1 MKKFYLIS
9 ISLLAVFGI
18 FVLAQEELAGITFPI
33 SELGGCKSKADCET
47 YCDKPENMEACL
59 DFAEKNNLIPKEEIK
74 MARKMLRLGATAG
87 PGGCRGQAECE
98 AHCDDISHIK
108 ECIDFAEKYGLIPED
123 ELEEGKKVARAIEQG
138 IEPPKCK
145 NKADCDVYCS
155 QPENTEECL
164 IFAEAAGLIPE
175 EELEE
180 AKMALEAIRKGV
192 KPPPCRG
199 KAECDEYC
207 LVPEH
212 LEECITF
219 AEAAGF
225 ISSEEATMVRKTG
238 GKGPGGCRGE
248 EACEAYCEDPAN
260 AEECIKFALEY
271 GFMSPEEAEQAKK
284 MLAAGFTT
292 GPGGCKGEEEC
303 EVYCNDM
310 SHMAECVDFA
320 EKAGFISPEDAAR
333 ARKMVEIGLS
343 TPGGCKSE
351 EECRAYCEDPA
362 YAQECLDFGVKM
374 GEISPEEAEE
384 AREGLEMMQ
393 RGGPGG
399 CESEEE
405 CMAYCEE
412 PSHGEECLNFAIEQG
427 IISPEEAQQMREMM
441 ETGPSEMP
449 SQIPEEMPEL
459 PSDFES
465 EIFE

>member
-1 MKKFYLIS
+1 MKTSYLIFISVVALIFFS
-9 ISLLAVFGI
+9 ILI
-18 FVLAQEELAGITFPI
+18 FAQEAPPGVTFPI
-33 SELGGCKSKADCET
+33 PELGNCGSRVECEA
-47 YCDKPENMEACL
+47 YCDLPENMKACL
-59 DFAEKNNLIPKEEIK
+59 DFAEAHNLISKEEIK
-74 MARKMLRLGATAG
+74 MARKMLKLGATAG
-87 PGGCRGQAECE
+87 PGGCRGQSECE
-98 AHCDDISHIK
+98 AYCDDIAHIK
-108 ECIDFAEKYGLIPED
+108 ECISFAEKYDLIPPE
-123 ELEEGKKVARAIEQG
+123 ELKEAKLVVAAIKKG
-138 IEPPKCK
+138 IKPPNCK
-145 NKADCDVYCS
+145 NKAECDVYCMA
-155 QPENTEECL
+155 PENMEECL
-164 IFAEAAGLIPE
+164 SFGEAAGLIPE

-199 KAECDEYC
+199 KTECDEYC
-207 LVPEH
+207 AVFEH

-248 EACEAYCEDPAN
+248 EDCEAYCEDPAN
-260 AEECIKFALEY
+260 AEECINFALEY
-271 GFMSPEEAEQAKK
+271 GFMSPEEAEVAKK
-284 MLAAGFTT
+284 MLAAGMTS

-333 ARKMVEIGLS
+333 ARKMAEMGLT
-343 TPGGCKSE
+343 TPGNCENE

-362 YAQECLDFGVKM
+362 HAQECLDFGVKM

-405 CMAYCEE
+405 CISYCEE

-441 ETGPSEMP
+441 EMETG
-449 SQIPEEMPEL
+449 

-465 EIFE
+465 EFFE